1 MRFLLL
7 FFLVQPSLQKNL
19 LQLGDEVTAQCT
31 DENNYC
37 QYWSSIGECQK
48 NPAYMLVKCKK
59 SCKVCTGCVNGI
71 EPYPST
77 LPNSN
82 YYTRLCTSGS
92 GIKVVTGPRATDAAL
107 EKTAYLID
115 RVLANVDSKIVQKM
129 NENGFRHA
137 VMAAYPKELT
147 TDIPEHSF
155 LTPADYWNERARGL
169 GGTID
174 HPLGSNAEENALC
187 HSNDRY
193 LGEDITI
200 HEFAHSLHLVGLSQV
215 YPDFDAKLN
224 KAYRSAKSSNI
235 WGSHYG
241 MTNKN
246 EYWAEGVQSY
256 FNANYADS
264 QAPTDD
270 RDQLKASDRNL
281 YDLIDKYLGGNKWK
295 WESCLDTI
303 VDI

>member
-1 MRFLLL
+1 
-7 FFLVQPSLQKNL
+7 
-19 LQLGDEVTAQCT
+19 
-31 DENNYC
+31 
-37 QYWSSIGECQK
+37 
-48 NPAYMLVKCKK
+48 
-59 SCKVCTGCVNGI
+59 
-71 EPYPST
+71 
-77 LPNSN
+77 
-82 YYTRLCTSGS
+82 
-92 GIKVVTGPRATDAAL
+92 
-107 EKTAYLID
+107 
-115 RVLANVDSKIVQKM
+115 
-129 NENGFRHA
+129 
-137 VMAAYPKELT
+137 MAAYPKELT

-155 LTPADYWNERARGL
+155 LTPADYWNERARGI

-303 VDI
+303 LDIWYSCIFCFCVIKWLQIGYSHSHTSRSTTFILERHIHCFKMLFSQWNS